1 MPAKYQDPESTVFV
15 SNVEQRVTEEILW
28 ELFLQVVI
36 KIWLLLSTEYIS
48 FCIRWFFF
56 FYAFSWD

>member
-36 KIWLLLSTEYIS
+36 KI
-48 FCIRWFFF
+48 
-56 FYAFSWD
+56 